1 MMLLNKNISEQI
13 TFVLNLYVQK
23 SGQKFQGD
31 HLSIDLQISP

>member
-1 MMLLNKNISEQI
+1 MMLSNKNVSEQT
-13 TFVLNLYVQK
+13 TFALSFYVQR